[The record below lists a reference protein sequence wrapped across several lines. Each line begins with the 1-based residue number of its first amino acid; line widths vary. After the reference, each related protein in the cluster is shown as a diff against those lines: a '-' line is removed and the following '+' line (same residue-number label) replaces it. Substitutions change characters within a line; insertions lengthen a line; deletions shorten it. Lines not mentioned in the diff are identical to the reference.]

1 MDLSLKTL
9 PPSSGRQKEIRRV
22 NNFVSCKVLPAD
34 FTPPGSAHFQY
45 LHSGQWCVSRAA
57 DTVCSRFLGLRQG
70 FPLCHLEVS
79 LFLPHFLPFPPAIDC
94 SVPLLAS

>member
-34 FTPPGSAHFQY
+34 FAPPGSAHFQY

-57 DTVCSRFLGLRQG
+57 DTVCSRLSDHHQRDTTRFALQER
-70 FPLCHLEVS
+70 F
-79 LFLPHFLPFPPAIDC
+79 
-94 SVPLLAS
+94 